1 MPVIRIGQRGRI
13 TIPSALRQELRLEE
27 GERLI
32 ARVNG
37 RELVLAPAGRPL
49 LSLRGSV
56 PVDGPQDFEAIRAQ
70 VVHERARRM
79 IGQVDR

>member
-1 MPVIRIGQRGRI
+1 MPVIRMGRRGRI
-13 TIPSALRQELRLEE
+13 TVPSALRQELRLEE
-27 GERLI
+27 GGRLI

-37 RELVLAPAGRPL
+37 GAIVLAPAGRSL

-70 VVHERARRM
+70 VVHERVQRRT
-79 IGQVDR
+79 GQADR